1 MVKHMKVAI
10 IVTDEVLECKNKGEF
25 YSLYDNF
32 IKRYGLN
39 DEHNEFGNI
48 EVITSRYSA
57 VQKEWPTDPLSYDG
71 YIITGSASSAY
82 DSNEWIV
89 LLKERI
95 IELDKHEMKMCGI
108 CFGHQ
113 ILVETLGGKIEKNIK
128 GWELGQHT
136 VSLHKDVSVIFDNI
150 INNKNKNKFNN
161 DSANS
166 SRSNSPILKL
176 DGASSSYSSS
186 SSSSPLSSFFPST
199 QSLKETISIYQIH
212 QDHISILPKDMIP
225 IGITEKSI
233 QGVLKESK
241 KQPGNF
247 YIISFQGHPEFSY
260 DFIHLLI
267 SDLQHVDQEM
277 KNISIKTLQQ
287 TTCQPWLS
295 NLVFN
300 FFKN

>member
-1 MVKHMKVAI
+1 MVKQMKIAI

-32 IKRYGLN
+32 IKRYGLI
-39 DEHNEFGNI
+39 DQHNEFGNI
-48 EVITSRYSA
+48 QVITTRYNA
-57 VQKEWPTDPLSYDG
+57 VQKEWPTNPLSYDG

-82 DSNEWIV
+82 DNNEWII

-113 ILVETLGGKIEKNIK
+113 ILVETLGGKIEKNTK
-128 GWELGQHT
+128 GWELGQHSVPLDKE
-136 VSLHKDVSVIFDNI
+136 VSIIFDNI
-150 INNKNKNKFNN
+150 INNKNKNKFDN

-176 DGASSSYSSS
+176 DGAST
-186 SSSSPLSSFFPST
+186 PTPST
-199 QSLKETISIYQIH
+199 PPTPTTTTTNDDNVLLKDKISIYQIH
-212 QDHISILPKDMIP
+212 QDHVSILPSDMIS
-225 IGITEKSI
+225 IGSTEKSI

-247 YIISFQGHPEFSY
+247 YIISFQGHPEFSF

-267 SDLQHVDQEM
+267 SDLHHVDQEM
-277 KNISIKTLQQ
+277 KDVSIKTLQQ

>member
-1 MVKHMKVAI
+1 MVKQMKIAI

-32 IKRYGLN
+32 IKRYGLV

-48 EVITSRYSA
+48 EVITTRYSA
-57 VQKEWPTDPLSYDG
+57 VQKEWPIDPLSYDG

-82 DSNEWIV
+82 DNNEWIL

-113 ILVETLGGKIEKNIK
+113 ILVESLGGKIEKNTK

-136 VSLHKDVSVIFDNI
+136 VPLNKEVSIIFDNI

-176 DGASSSYSSS
+176 DGASTT
-186 SSSSPLSSFFPST
+186 ST
-199 QSLKETISIYQIH
+199 DDDGSKFLLKDNISIYQIH
-212 QDHISILPKDMIP
+212 QDHVSILPNDMIS
-225 IGITEKSI
+225 IGSTEKSI

-241 KQPGNF
+241 KQPGNY

-267 SDLQHVDQEM
+267 SDLHHVNQEM
-277 KNISIKTLQQ
+277 KDISIKTLQQ

>member
-1 MVKHMKVAI
+1 MVKQMKIAI

-32 IKRYGLN
+32 IKRYGLI
-39 DEHNEFGNI
+39 DEHNEFGNV
-48 EVITSRYSA
+48 EVITTRYSA
-57 VQKEWPTDPLSYDG
+57 VQKEWPIDPLSYDG

-82 DSNEWIV
+82 DNNEWIL

-95 IELDKHEMKMCGI
+95 IELDRHEMKMCGI

-113 ILVETLGGKIEKNIK
+113 ILVESLGGKIEKNTK
-128 GWELGQHT
+128 GWELGQYT
-136 VSLHKDVSVIFDNI
+136 VPLNKEVSIIFDNI
-150 INNKNKNKFNN
+150 INNKNKNNFNN

-176 DGASSSYSSS
+176 DGASTTPTDDDNGSK
-186 SSSSPLSSFFPST
+186 LL
-199 QSLKETISIYQIH
+199 LKDNISIYQIH
-212 QDHISILPKDMIP
+212 QDHVSILPNDMIS
-225 IGITEKSI
+225 IGSTEKSI

-241 KQPGNF
+241 KQPGNY

-267 SDLQHVDQEM
+267 SDLHHVNQEM
-277 KNISIKTLQQ
+277 KDISIKTLQQ